1 MVQMRRSIFISIT
14 IVIFFTSIVN
24 AQSSLQVEVTNLS
37 SNKGHVSMELLN
49 KDNQSL
55 KGKTELIKENTCHI
69 TFTNLKDGNYAIRY
83 FHDENSNKE
92 LDTNFLG
99 IPKEGIGFSNDAY
112 GKFGPKDF
120 KHWLFEVKGNIQ
132 IKLITTYY

>member
-1 MVQMRRSIFISIT
+1 MIKYRFSLL
-14 IVIFFTSIVN
+14 VIFLFCTTLAN
-24 AQSSLQVEVTNLS
+24 AQSSLIVEVTNLRNS
-37 SNKGHVSMELLN
+37 LGQVSMELLN
-49 KDNQSL
+49 KNNEKV
-55 KGKTELIKENTCHI
+55 KGITELVKGNSCIF
-69 TFTNLKDGNYAIRY
+69 TFNNLKEGIYAIRY
-83 FHDENSNKE
+83 FHDENSNKK

-120 KHWLFEVKGNIQ
+120 EELLFYLKGNTE

>member
-1 MVQMRRSIFISIT
+1 LLDYRRLFSYS
-14 IVIFFTSIVN
+14 
-24 AQSSLQVEVTNLS
+24 
-37 SNKGHVSMELLN
+37 VSF
-49 KDNQSL
+49 
-55 KGKTELIKENTCHI
+55 LIKVEILGIYTYWYVFLPVEKCII
-69 TFTNLKDGNYAIRY
+69 TFTNLKAGSYAIRY

-92 LDTNFLG
+92 LDTKFLG

-120 KHWLFEVKGNIQ
+120 KHWLFEVKGNTQ